1 MASALDTLAS
11 ALHSARLLDLPDILV
26 PTVDYAAERQYLD
39 KLAPEQRAI
48 YREEKLRAMRNEKE
62 AQEFF
67 RARNIPY
74 EARPRRPLA
83 EGCTVTLFAQTWPST
98 GLGYDAQPRIVG
110 HAFTH
115 AYTVIV
121 RCDTTGHAAV
131 YFGTN
136 PLAYLVSPETQ
147 ESETWKDTIST
158 QRMPGQH
165 TAHELGWHNLD
176 AAA

>member
-39 KLAPEQRAI
+39 KLTPEQRTI

-67 RARNIPY
+67 CARNIPY

-83 EGCTVTLFAQTWPST
+83 EGCTVTLFPQTWPNT
-98 GLGYDAQPRIVG
+98 GLGYDAAPRLVG

-136 PLAYLVSPETQ
+136 PVAYMLSPEDQ
-147 ESETWKDTIST
+147 ESEAWKSAIAAQQIPS
-158 QRMPGQH
+158 QRH
-165 TAHELGWHNLD
+165 AREIGWYK
-176 AAA
+176 